1 MTVKKSGTSWGYY
14 FGHKGKRYRK
24 QGFTTKRDA
33 LKAETEAK
41 DRLNR
46 GGVIDDRTDFLSY
59 YANWHK
65 LNKENVISE
74 IAYNTYKNAGNQ
86 FESYLES
93 ENMSNLK
100 LSELNQSI
108 YRGFLKWYGQTHT
121 SESVRKMHYC
131 LKQAIHDA
139 IQDGLLHRDA
149 THNAKPIGMVEEK
162 AEDDK
167 FMTLH
172 DFKALINYVSVKPV
186 QSHLFIYMLAVT
198 GSRFSGIRKMRYEH
212 IDDVN
217 NRLYLDDTK
226 NDTSQRWVS
235 VNAKDIEHIQSVLG
249 QMKKNANGYIFHTGK
264 NLITHAAVDKVF
276 QRFLIK
282 QKAGHF
288 TLHALRHTHCSL
300 LLHEGVSIYYISKR
314 LGHKDISTTM
324 RTYSHLLKE
333 TKDREEIKALEV
345 LNNL

>member
-1 MTVKKSGTSWGYY
+1 MLFSKFDYECC
-14 FGHKGKRYRK
+14 
-24 QGFTTKRDA
+24 A
-33 LKAETEAK
+33 L
-41 DRLNR
+41 
-46 GGVIDDRTDFLSY
+46 
-59 YANWHK
+59 
-65 LNKENVISE
+65 
-74 IAYNTYKNAGNQ
+74 
-86 FESYLES
+86 
-93 ENMSNLK
+93 
-100 LSELNQSI
+100 
-108 YRGFLKWYGQTHT
+108 
-121 SESVRKMHYC
+121 C
-131 LKQAIHDA
+131 
-139 IQDGLLHRDA
+139 
-149 THNAKPIGMVEEK
+149 
-162 AEDDK
+162 
-167 FMTLH
+167 
-172 DFKALINYVSVKPV
+172 PV
-186 QSHLFIYMLAVT
+186 WLAVT

-235 VNAKDIEHIQSVLG
+235 VNAKDIEHIQSMLG

-264 NLITHAAVDKVF
+264 NLITYAAVDKVF
-276 QRFLIK
+276 QRFLIN